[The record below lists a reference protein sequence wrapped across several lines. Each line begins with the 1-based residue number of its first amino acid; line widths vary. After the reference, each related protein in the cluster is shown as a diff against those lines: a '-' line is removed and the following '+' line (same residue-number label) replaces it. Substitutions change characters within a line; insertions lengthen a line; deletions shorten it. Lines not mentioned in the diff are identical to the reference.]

1 MLSEDNI
8 NARTQFNMPR
18 SEVIEN
24 KSTYKTLD
32 RYNSARF
39 LKYPH
44 PPHNLERHLTKYL
57 RDVLK
62 IYIEASSV
70 PNPNFKCSYYSI
82 LI

>member
-1 MLSEDNI
+1 MFLDLNMTSNKMTSCAVLSEDNI

-44 PPHNLERHLTKYL
+44 PPHNLERYLTKYL
-57 RDVLK
+57 RM
-62 IYIEASSV
+62 Y
-70 PNPNFKCSYYSI
+70 
-82 LI
+82 